1 MPVTPYSA
9 GASRRVHPAPTTP
22 AAKPRRLF
30 SATQTPPSQKTPQRL
45 LVASSPYN
53 TPVRYSSPSASNCA
67 CWHGK
72 QPPPWRVAWQPP
84 SPYLEDLT
92 KTLVIAP
99 PVRRRL
105 QLVPAVRLK
114 TASVSPYEPPRDA
127 SARASRFIRAQLQV
141 EPAEHHPPYQPPSI
155 SPPPPTPRPPPSLP
169 RPSPPIP
176 SHSPPPCRSSW
187 PSATIACCGRGRR
200 TPMRPSWGWI
210 STRTTCCS
218 RSNPSPSRNPVPSL
232 SPIPGPNPMPG
243 TTCCYRCSTAISR
256 RRTTRRARCRLCL

>member
-22 AAKPRRLF
+22 AAKPRRLL

-45 LVASSPYN
+45 LMASSPYNTSPYN
-53 TPVRYSSPSASNCA
+53 TPVRYTPPGASNCA

-127 SARASRFIRAQLQV
+127 SARASRYIRAQLQV
-141 EPAEHHPPYQPPSI
+141 VLSP
-155 SPPPPTPRPPPSLP
+155 SPPPPE
-169 RPSPPIP
+169 
-176 SHSPPPCRSSW
+176 
-187 PSATIACCGRGRR
+187 
-200 TPMRPSWGWI
+200 
-210 STRTTCCS
+210 
-218 RSNPSPSRNPVPSL
+218 
-232 SPIPGPNPMPG
+232 
-243 TTCCYRCSTAISR
+243 
-256 RRTTRRARCRLCL
+256 